1 MRSRVLLINFE
12 ERYAEQLTKDLN
24 VHAER
29 GYLSDVS
36 FIEQHG
42 ELPVEEIAYYFPHP
56 VYEYEVVVGNLSSD
70 KSLEAT
76 YKDEVINLDKRIG
89 ADFLD
94 YWSNHKGVIIIFL
107 GDYRYQGLLTSFG
120 IPHVSLTEVS
130 SRDITAKFVLEERSS
145 FRKALRRLEKDI
157 VMPTKKYISFKAQRG
172 EDWVIYSIYK
182 NLRDSILGCYYNDR
196 PYDNKDEAPSFIIL
210 PQFKDNLYVITIL
223 LRELARIYPKFLG
236 GLYEA
241 DWMESDRYYPGAVA
255 GYGKRIADYKKEAE
269 GTINKLIEERDQ
281 IKKEYE
287 NLRRILYEKND
298 ELKRSVIEVLEKY
311 WSLRV
316 TDMDEEEKIG
326 GKKSLKEDILIEEG
340 DRKILAE
347 VKGTDSAYPSP
358 WFITQVWQHLH
369 YSGLGTQA
377 EGALIMNYDIKTD
390 PSQRGL
396 AYNSEDESQVED
408 IIFID
413 TRVLFELTIA
423 MIDYGLPL
431 QKAKEILLR
440 KGRVKSDLDDYKKDQ
455 TGT

>member
-1 MRSRVLLINFE
+1 MTSRVLLINFE

-36 FIEQHG
+36 FIEQDG

-56 VYEYEVVVGNLSSD
+56 VYEYKVVVGNLSSD

-94 YWSNHKGVIIIFL
+94 YWSNHKGIIIIFL

-120 IPHVSLTEVS
+120 IPHVSLSEVS

-145 FRKALRRLEKDI
+145 FRKALRRFEKDI

-172 EDWVIYSIYK
+172 EDWVICSIYK
-182 NLRDSILGCYYNDR
+182 NLRDSVLGCYYNDR

-236 GLYEA
+236 GLYGA
-241 DWMESDRYYPGAVA
+241 DWMEDDRYYPRALA
-255 GYGKRIADYKKEAE
+255 GYDKKIADYKKEME
-269 GTINKLIEERDQ
+269 GTINKLIEEREQ

-298 ELKRSVIEVLEKY
+298 ELKKSVIEVLRKH

-316 TDMDEEEKIG
+316 TDMDEEKEKA
-326 GKKSLKEDILIEEG
+326 GKKSPKEDILIEEG

-390 PSQRGL
+390 PRERGL
-396 AYNSEDESQVED
+396 AYSGEDESQVEE

-413 TRVLFELTIA
+413 TRILFELTIA
-423 MIDYGLPL
+423 MIDYGLSL
-431 QKAKEILLR
+431 EKAKEVLLR
-440 KGRVKSDLDDYKKDQ
+440 KGRVKFDIDEL
-455 TGT
+455 